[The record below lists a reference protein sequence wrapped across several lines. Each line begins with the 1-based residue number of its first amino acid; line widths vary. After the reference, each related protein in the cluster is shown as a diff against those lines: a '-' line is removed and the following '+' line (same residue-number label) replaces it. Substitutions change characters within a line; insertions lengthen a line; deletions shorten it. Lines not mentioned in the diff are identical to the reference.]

1 MTREGAPLDLVRR
14 AQAGERE
21 AFDMLVERHLTEVY
35 RLALAIVGPADARDV
50 TQDAFVQAWV
60 KLPALRNPESFAAWL
75 RRIGANTARNW
86 LRTQG
91 RRGHPAS
98 IDADATLADTMAD
111 RHPDFR
117 IDVETR
123 SVLEP
128 AFERLSPDQRAVLAL
143 HYSMGYTIHE
153 SADALGVGIGTA
165 KSRLNAALNVLR
177 VAIGA
182 SEADAALE
190 VVR

>member
-60 KLPALRNPESFAAWL
+60 KLPALRKPESFAPWL
-75 RRIGANTARNW
+75 RRICANTARNW
-86 LRTQG
+86 LRAQG
-91 RRGHPAS
+91 RRIQPAS
-98 IDADATLADTMAD
+98 LDADAAIADAVAHRT
-111 RHPDFR
+111 PDFR
-117 IDVETR
+117 RDVETR
-123 SVLEP
+123 SMLQP

-143 HYSMGYTIHE
+143 HYSMGYSIRE
-153 SADALGVGIGTA
+153 SADALGVGTGTA
-165 KSRLNAALNVLR
+165 KSRLNAGLNVLR
-177 VAIGA
+177 RAIGA
-182 SEADAALE
+182 PETDATLE
-190 VVR
+190 TAR

>member
-35 RLALAIVGPADARDV
+35 RLAMAIVGPADARDV

-60 KLPALRNPESFAAWL
+60 KLPALRKAEAFAPWL
-75 RRIGANTARNW
+75 RRICVNTARNW
-86 LRTQG
+86 LRAQG
-91 RRGHPAS
+91 RRGQPAS
-98 IDADATLADTMAD
+98 LDADAAIADPVAHRT
-111 RHPDFR
+111 PDFR
-117 IDVETR
+117 RDVETR
-123 SVLEP
+123 AMLQP

-143 HYSMGYTIHE
+143 HYSMGYSIRE

-165 KSRLNAALNVLR
+165 KSRLNAGLNVLR
-177 VAIGA
+177 SAIGA
-182 SEADAALE
+182 PEADAMPE
-190 VVR
+190 VFR